1 MLVKDWMSTNVITV
15 NVNDNMQQAISLMTD
30 HKISMLPVLDEGKL
44 VGIVTDRDLKRAAPS
59 YVTLLEVKQILYHMS
74 RVEIKAIMNI
84 DPITVPQHYTIEET
98 AELLLSHRI
107 SGCPVVDNDA
117 KIVGVITKN
126 DLFKAVISLTGLRKR
141 GIQFGVVIEDRPGS
155 IKEVTD
161 IVRAHGGRLV
171 SIMSSYDK
179 VPEGHRSAFIRAF
192 NINREQL
199 PAIIKEM
206 QAKATLIYVVDH
218 KENARQVFAD

>member
-15 NVNDNMQQAISLMTD
+15 NANDNMQQAISLMTE
-30 HKISMLPVLDEGKL
+30 HKISMLPVLEEGKL

-74 RVEIKAIMNI
+74 RVEVRAIMNM
-84 DPITVPQHYTIEET
+84 DPITVPADYTIEET

-107 SGCPVVDNDA
+107 SGCPVVDGQGT
-117 KIVGVITKN
+117 IVGVITKN
-126 DLFKAVISLTGLRKR
+126 DLFKAVISLTGLRKK
-141 GIQFGVVIEDRPGS
+141 GVQFGVVIEDRPGS
-155 IKEVTD
+155 ITEITD

-179 VPEGHRSAFIRAF
+179 VPEGHRFAFIRAF
-192 NINREQL
+192 DLDREKL
-199 PAIIKEM
+199 PKIIKDI
-206 QAKATLIYVVDH
+206 QAIAKLLYVVDH
-218 KENARQVFAD
+218 KENARQIFSD